1 MTTGRRVTSEKLS
14 ELLEITACYK
24 FPLRNDGRWKVESR
38 HFEMDLLKLI
48 IINKQTTESRV
59 YTYNVFLK
67 KKS

>member
-38 HFEMDLLKLI
+38 HFEINGFVTI
-48 IINKQTTESRV
+48 IINK
-59 YTYNVFLK
+59 
-67 KKS
+67 